1 MTLHFIIIIIFSKS
15 NCDINFLKIT
25 FYGQIYLDY
34 NSTDD
39 ENQAG
44 IKRNQNERK
53 NLEVQIK
60 TWYDLGNP
68 ICKLLIF
75 PPVCNGTRFSAPLP
89 EIKGSKIKSI
99 SIYSN
104 WFLNFCQQNQNGSI
118 KNLCF
123 NSKKCRNVV
132 IQWQIS
138 KFLSH

>member
-1 MTLHFIIIIIFSKS
+1 MTLHFIIIIFKVKLQHQFFKKS
-15 NCDINFLKIT
+15 LYTLK
-25 FYGQIYLDY
+25 FYLDY

-53 NLEVQIK
+53 NLEFQIK

-104 WFLNFCQQNQNGSI
+104 WFLNFCQQNCNGSI

-123 NSKKCRNVV
+123 NSKKCPNVV